1 MSSFKNWVREN
12 WALAYFL
19 GVQAIV
25 LVGSLI
31 WVISISISALTEK
44 PSEDKAIHAEQK
56 AVPEADQNMIAKV
69 KK

>member
-1 MSSFKNWVREN
+1 MSSIKNWVREN

-19 GVQAIV
+19 AVQAIV

-31 WVISISISALTEK
+31 WVISITISSLTDQ
-44 PSEDKAIHAEQK
+44 PSEDKSIHAEQQ
-56 AVPEADQNMIAKV
+56 AVPEADQKLIAKV

>member
-1 MSSFKNWVREN
+1 MSSFKNWAREN

-25 LVGSLI
+25 LIGSLI
-31 WVISISISALTEK
+31 WVVSITISSLTEK
-44 PSEDKAIHAEQK
+44 PSEEKAIHAEQK
-56 AVPEADQNMIAKV
+56 AVPEVDQKLIAKT